1 MKGWRCFLVLSLVLV
16 LSQFQFVS
24 LPGVLSSEESS
35 QSSSGCYVAPSI
47 EINPNLELF
56 AVLYILAFNGSDYF
70 ITAPKDYISDV
81 LTYFAPYR
89 DDPAVKYIREVFNSS
104 LPLYARDNG
113 IMEFSSRL
121 ALLGYLP
128 NETNLGELE
137 LLANF
142 ARKSDFMTFYSAH
155 RSEYEEITRPL
166 VGYLECVPEEYERLF
181 GHTYES
187 FRVEASYSLHIHPHV
202 VFENETVYYVGG
214 LYYTNNVTMLSYVV
228 ATLHEFT
235 HPFVRDF
242 LDRNFRTFEN
252 MSYYLQEVRNELPTT
267 TTYDPGHYSSFHTY
281 LNELFTES
289 IAEYIA
295 LRCGV
300 PGDYVLFRAKAMS
313 AMFLPFWNLF
323 DEYRKAEEL
332 NETLYQYAP
341 TLARHMGEWA
351 TSENVSAFYR
361 KVAPVVEPSVLDR
374 ASYLGKLVIVYGT
387 QNPDESGNE
396 YDRETAYSLADRL
409 RETYMK
415 LYGGAHS
422 IVVKADGNLTDE
434 DLRGNLILIGGPVAN
449 AITARLNENLPVRFA
464 FNGSWLLRRNP
475 NAVENFTAF
484 RVTENNISVIPP
496 NSSVPLGVF
505 GVIETIRNPWNS
517 KEYVLIIAGLDR
529 YGTREMT
536 KWIQWQSYMI
546 RGETYWEVGFY
557 SMG

>member
-1 MKGWRCFLVLSLVLV
+1 MKSWRCFLALLLILV
-16 LSQFQFVS
+16 LSVS
-24 LPGVLSSEESS
+24 LVSLLKTLSLEESS
-35 QSSSGCYVAPSI
+35 QSSSGCNATLAV

-70 ITAPKDYISDV
+70 ITAPKGYINDV
-81 LTYFAPYR
+81 LMYFAPYR
-89 DDPAVKYIREVFNSS
+89 DDQAVKYIREVFNSS
-104 LPLYARDNG
+104 LPLYARDNE
-113 IMEFSSRL
+113 IAEFSSRL

-128 NETNLGELE
+128 NETDLGELE

-142 ARKSDFMTFYSAH
+142 ARKSDFMAFYEAH
-155 RSEYEEITRPL
+155 RSEYERIAQPL
-166 VGYLECVPEEYERLF
+166 VKYLECAPEEYERLF

-214 LYYTNNVTMLSYVV
+214 LYYMNNVTMLSYVMT
-228 ATLHEFT
+228 ALHEFT
-235 HPFVRDF
+235 HPFVGDF
-242 LDRNFRTFEN
+242 LNGNFKIFEN
-252 MSYYLQEVRNELPTT
+252 MSYYLIEMQNELPTT
-267 TTYDPGHYSSFHTY
+267 TTYDPDHYGSFYTY

-295 LRCGV
+295 LGCGV
-300 PGDYVLFRAKAMS
+300 PRDYVLFRAKAMS

-332 NETLYQYAP
+332 NESLYQYAP
-341 TLARHMGEWA
+341 TLAQHMGMWA
-351 TSENVSAFYR
+351 TPENVSVFYR
-361 KVAPVVEPSVLDR
+361 KVVPVVEPSVLDR
-374 ASYLGKLVIVYGT
+374 ASYQGKLIIVYGT

-396 YDRETAYSLADRL
+396 YDRETAYLLAERL
-409 RETYMK
+409 RETYMR
-415 LYGGAHS
+415 LYGQAPS

-434 DLRGNLILIGGPVAN
+434 DLRGNLILIGDPVAN
-449 AITARLNENLPVRFA
+449 SITARLNENLPVCFT
-464 FNGSWLLRRNP
+464 FNGSWVLRRNP

-496 NSSVPLGVF
+496 NSPVPSGVF
-505 GVIETIRNPWNS
+505 GVIETIRNPWNP
-517 KEYVLIIAGLDR
+517 KEYVLIIEGLDR
-529 YGTREMT
+529 YGTREMS
-536 KWIQWQSYMI
+536 KWIQWQSYVI